1 MYKFSLCQM
10 KVSAASV
17 GILMLSLCGTK
28 LLVATPHPPQLSGK
42 AILQRAITHAE
53 WFNWA
58 DAAGEFQE
66 AQQLLT
72 SEHEQRDALYAKI
85 GALRATME
93 DHSLV
98 EVRDQLARIDEMP
111 QVQHDLELLLFAS
124 IAKADVDG
132 ELNAQNARNDWEKIE
147 LLAKAQRNQLWA
159 NRALGEKSFS
169 EFLLGNISKG
179 RVLIATALAT
189 AQKTND
195 VGGQIRYLTAIGA
208 ALHLAHQDDQALG
221 YLGRAEDLVRRH
233 PEAGYPFVTNEY
245 MMETLLG
252 LKQFEKAETLG
263 RSIIRESALREKKV
277 KEAQALIT
285 LASIQEETKRQAK
298 AIQTLNLAEQLTSKG
313 NFTRL
318 SADIQFRLAD
328 IYRQRGDNEMAE
340 RRLICGLSIT
350 QNTPEIWLMPG
361 RLESLAEL
369 KIADGKYLEADR
381 LYHRASDLVDVLIG
395 STTNPQAERSLI
407 AANSDIFVKHFEL
420 CADHLKRVDDAYRGI
435 EEARGRVS
443 LDMLRGA
450 FPTNNAKGIVIDG
463 ALSRLRQQLAQ
474 ASSAKARTE
483 FKNAIFNTEQQR
495 WTTDTQ
501 STETGPRTAEIVP
514 LRNVRAKL
522 GTDEAV
528 LEYVA
533 GEKRFYGVII
543 TSQSARIVSLGQR
556 AAIEEKIDSY
566 LAEIANMKGKT
577 ENAHALY
584 GMLIEP
590 VQELNS
596 KSHLILIPDG
606 KLNLLPWDALVDN
619 SNRYLVETE
628 NVSLAPSVS
637 SAILLRNKAPIK
649 AARAILAVG
658 GIPYDQ
664 SGPLLASIRGAYP
677 SGTLANLPGSR
688 DEVLDAAKALEAHH
702 AKVDL
707 QLGADGTKDAFEQAI
722 HSRYSII
729 HLAVHALA
737 DSKNPDHAA
746 LFLLADKK
754 SRTDGT
760 LDSAEVLT
768 LRIHANL
775 VVLSACETA
784 VGRLEG
790 QEGIAALSRAF
801 LLAGARTVVSTLWTI
816 DDTFSRFLM
825 AQFYAGIAN
834 GQTTSVALR
843 NAKLELLRTFGPK
856 AVPYRWAAY
865 TLEGA
870 GSYAVPFEC

>member
-1 MYKFSLCQM
+1 
-10 KVSAASV
+10 
-17 GILMLSLCGTK
+17 MLSLCGIEHI
-28 LLVATPHPPQLSGK
+28 AAAPHSLQPSGK
-42 AILQRAITHAE
+42 AILQQAIAHAD

-66 AQQLLT
+66 AQKLLI
-72 SEHEQRDALYAKI
+72 SEHDQRNALYAKI
-85 GALRATME
+85 GVLRATME

-98 EVRDQLARIDEMP
+98 RVREQLARIAGMP
-111 QVQHDLELLLFAS
+111 EVQHDPELLLFVS
-124 IAKADVDG
+124 IARADVDG
-132 ELNAQNARNDWEKIE
+132 ELNAQDARNDWENIE
-147 LLAKAQRNQLWA
+147 VLAKAQRNLLWA

-195 VGGQIRYLTAIGA
+195 IGGQIRYLTAIGA

-221 YLGRAEDLVRRH
+221 YLTKAADLVRRH
-233 PEAGYPFVTNEY
+233 PEAGYAFVTNEY
-245 MMETLLG
+245 MMETLVG
-252 LKQFEKAETLG
+252 LKQFNKAETLG

-285 LASIQEETKRQAK
+285 LATIQEATERQAE

-328 IYRQRGDNEMAE
+328 IYRQRGENEMAE
-340 RRLICGLSIT
+340 RRLIRGLSIT
-350 QNTPEIWLMPG
+350 QSTPEIWLMPG

-369 KIADGKYLEADR
+369 KIADAKCLEADR

-395 STTNPQAERSLI
+395 RTTNPQAERSLI

-420 CADHLKRVDDAYRGI
+420 CADHLKRVGDAYRGI

-450 FPTNNAKGIVIDG
+450 FPTNNAKGIAIDA
-463 ALSRLRQQLAQ
+463 ALGRLRQQLAQ
-474 ASSAKARTE
+474 ASSAKDRTE

-495 WTTDTQ
+495 WTTDTER
-501 STETGPRTAEIVP
+501 SEPGRRTAEIVP
-514 LRNVRAKL
+514 LRNVRSKL
-522 GTDEAV
+522 GADEAV

-533 GEKRFYGVII
+533 GEKRFYGVVI
-543 TSQSARIVSLGQR
+543 TSQSARIVSLGER

-577 ENAHALY
+577 ENGHALY
-584 GMLIEP
+584 AMLIEP
-590 VQELNS
+590 VQELTS

-606 KLNLLPWDALVDN
+606 RLNLLPWDALVDN
-619 SNRYLVETE
+619 ANRYLVETK
-628 NVSLAPSVS
+628 NISLAPSVS
-637 SAILLRNKAPIK
+637 SAILLRNKPPIK
-649 AARAILAVG
+649 AAKAILAVG

-664 SGPLLASIRGAYP
+664 SGPLLASNRGSYP
-677 SGTLANLPGSR
+677 SSGTLANLPGSR
-688 DEVLDAAKALEAHH
+688 DEVLDAAKALGAHH
-702 AKVDL
+702 AEVDL

-722 HSRYSII
+722 HSRYNII

-754 SRTDGT
+754 SGTDGT

-768 LRIHANL
+768 LKIHANV

-801 LLAGARTVVSTLWTI
+801 LLAGARTVISTLWTI

-843 NAKLELLRTFGPK
+843 NAKLELLKTFGPR

-870 GSYAVPFEC
+870 DSYAVPFEH